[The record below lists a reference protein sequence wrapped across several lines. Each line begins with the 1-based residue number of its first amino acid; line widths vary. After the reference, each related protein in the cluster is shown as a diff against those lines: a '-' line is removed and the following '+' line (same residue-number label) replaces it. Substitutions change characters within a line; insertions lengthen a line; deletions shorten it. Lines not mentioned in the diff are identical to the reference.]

1 MNISDADAKRIA
13 KELKMDTKR
22 FKLADFKKG
31 MRVELEHGPK
41 KKGGISNKTDVT
53 GGNLLKT
60 GKVALAHMLEDVKY
74 YDKLAIME
82 KKNGKKKGY
91 LSKRESKN

>member
-1 MNISDADAKRIA
+1 MNITDADAKRIA

-31 MRVELEHGPK
+31 LLVELEHGPK
-41 KKGGISNKTDVT
+41 KKGGMSDKTNVT

-60 GKVALAHMLEDVKY
+60 GKIALAHMLEDLKY
-74 YDKLAIME
+74 YDKLEKIE
-82 KKNGKKKGY
+82 KKK
-91 LSKRESKN
+91 

>member
-1 MNISDADAKRIA
+1 MNVSDADAKRIA

-31 MRVELEHGPK
+31 LKIEFEHGPK
-41 KKGGISNKTDVT
+41 KKGGISEKTNVT

-60 GKVALAHMLEDVKY
+60 GKIAFAHMLEDLKY
-74 YDKLAIME
+74 YDKLEKME
-82 KKNGKKKGY
+82 KKK
-91 LSKRESKN
+91 